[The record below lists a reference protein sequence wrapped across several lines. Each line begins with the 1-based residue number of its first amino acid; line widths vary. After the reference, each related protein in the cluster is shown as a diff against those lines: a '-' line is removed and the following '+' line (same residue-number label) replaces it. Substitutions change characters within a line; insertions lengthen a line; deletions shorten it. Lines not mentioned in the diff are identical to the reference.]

1 MAHQTGIH
9 ATEELKEFFAKARAG
24 SVRLIKVVIEDE
36 QLVLGASRELM
47 GRWDQDYDRAVLP
60 LLDAQE
66 PCYLLYRLDSQN
78 AQGFEWL
85 FLAWSPD
92 NSPVRRKMLY
102 AATRATVKKEFG
114 GGHIKDE
121 LFGTM
126 KDDLSFAGYQKHLSS
141 CAAPAPLT
149 SAERELQ
156 QIRIN
161 EVKTEISVESKHQT
175 LQGLTFPLQPAAQRA
190 LQQLRQKTINYIQL
204 KLDLERETIELV
216 HTEPTEVA
224 QLPSRV
230 PRDAARYHFFLY
242 KHTHEG
248 DALESVVFIYSM
260 PGYKCGIR
268 ERMLYSS
275 CKSRLLDSVEQDFQ
289 LEISKKGPCYGA
301 LHPLSLLVQAAVL
314 AVVLAPGALPPF
326 LPCELQPNGLVDCNW
341 LFLKS
346 VPRFSAAAPRG
357 NITSLSL
364 YSNRIHHLRN
374 SDFVH
379 LSSLRRLNLKWNCP
393 PAGLSPMH
401 FPCHMTIEPNTFLAV
416 PTLEDLNLSYNSI
429 TTVPALPSSLVSLSL
444 SRTNI
449 LVLDPAH
456 LAGLHA
462 LRFLFLDGNCYYK
475 NPCQRALQVAPGAL
489 LGLGNLTHLSL
500 KYNNLTVVPRRLPPS
515 LEYLLLSYNHI
526 ITLAPDD
533 LANLTALRVLDVG
546 GNCRRCDHARNP
558 CRECPHGFPKLH
570 PDTFS
575 HLSRLEGLVLKDS
588 SLHSL
593 DPRWFHGLG
602 NLLVLDLS
610 ENFLYGCITKTTAF
624 HGLVRLRRLNLSFN
638 YHKKVSFAHLRLA
651 PSFGS
656 LLSLRELDMHGIFFR
671 SLSETTLRPL
681 AHLPMLQ
688 RLHLQLNFI
697 NQAQLGIFGAFPGLR
712 YVDLSDNRISGAA
725 ERVAG
730 ATGATGATGE
740 AVGAEEVW
748 RPSRDLAA
756 GPPGTPSSEDF
767 MPSCGALNFT
777 LDLSRNNVVT
787 IQPEMFARLSHL
799 QCLCLSHNSIS
810 QAVNGS
816 QFAPLSSLRVLDLSH
831 NKLDLYHGRSFTEL
845 PRLEALDLSY
855 NSQPFGMRGVGHNL
869 SFVAQLPALRFLSLA
884 HNAIHSRVSQ
894 QLRSAS
900 LWALDFSGNA
910 LSQMWA
916 EGDLYLRFF
925 QGLRSLVRLDLSQN
939 RLHTLLPRNL
949 DKLPKGLRLLRL
961 RDNYLA
967 FFNWTSLTLLPML
980 EALDLAG
987 NQLKALSNGSLPNGT
1002 RLQRL
1007 DLSSNSI
1014 GFVVPG
1020 FFALATRLRELN
1032 LSANALK
1039 TVEPSWFGP
1048 VAGALKV
1055 LDVTANP
1062 LHCACGAAFVD
1073 FLLEV
1078 QAAVPG
1084 LPSHVRCGSPGQLQ
1098 GRSIFEQDLRLCLDE
1113 ALSWDCFGLSLLAVA
1128 LSLAVPTLHR
1138 LCGWDLWYC
1147 FHLCLAWL
1155 PRRGRRRDAAA
1166 LPYDAFV
1173 VFDKAQSS
1181 VADWVYNELRVQL
1194 EERRGRRALRLCLE
1208 ERDWLPGRTLF
1219 ENLWASV
1226 YSSRKTLFVLAH
1238 TDRLGGLLRA
1248 SFLLAQQRL
1257 LEDRKDVV
1265 VLVILRADAHRSRY
1279 VRLRQRL
1286 CRQSVLLWPR
1296 QPRGQRAF
1304 WAQLGTA
1311 LTRDNRHFYN
1321 QNFCRGPTTAE

>member
-1 MAHQTGIH
+1 MIAAQ
-9 ATEELKEFFAKARAG
+9 ASL
-24 SVRLIKVVIEDE
+24 VNVKVV
-36 QLVLGASRELM
+36 G
-47 GRWDQDYDRAVLP
+47 
-60 LLDAQE
+60 
-66 PCYLLYRLDSQN
+66 N
-78 AQGFEWL
+78 
-85 FLAWSPD
+85 
-92 NSPVRRKMLY
+92 RKMLTLEP
-102 AATRATVKKEFG
+102 TRLAV
-114 GGHIKDE
+114 E
-121 LFGTM
+121 LG
-126 KDDLSFAGYQKHLSS
+126 LGL
-141 CAAPAPLT
+141 PLT
-149 SAERELQ
+149 GPQ
-156 QIRIN
+156 
-161 EVKTEISVESKHQT
+161 
-175 LQGLTFPLQPAAQRA
+175 
-190 LQQLRQKTINYIQL
+190 
-204 KLDLERETIELV
+204 
-216 HTEPTEVA
+216 
-224 QLPSRV
+224 
-230 PRDAARYHFFLY
+230 
-242 KHTHEG
+242 
-248 DALESVVFIYSM
+248 
-260 PGYKCGIR
+260 
-268 ERMLYSS
+268 
-275 CKSRLLDSVEQDFQ
+275 
-289 LEISKKGPCYGA
+289 GPCRGA
-301 LHPLSLLVQAAVL
+301 LHPLSLLVQAAAL
-314 AVVLAPGALPPF
+314 ALALAQGTLPAF
-326 LPCELQPNGLVDCNW
+326 LPCELQPHGLVNCNW

-357 NITSLSL
+357 NVTSLSL
-364 YSNRIHHLRN
+364 YSNRIHHLHDY
-374 SDFVH
+374 DFVH
-379 LSSLRRLNLKWNCP
+379 FVHLRRLNLKWNCP
-393 PAGLSPMH
+393 PASLSPMH

-416 PTLEDLNLSYNSI
+416 PTLEELNLSYNSI

-449 LVLDPAH
+449 LVLDPAT
-456 LAGLHA
+456 LAGLYA

-475 NPCQRALQVAPGAL
+475 NPCQQALQVAPGAL

-500 KYNNLTVVPRRLPPS
+500 KYNNLTVVPRGLPPR

-526 ITLAPDD
+526 ITLAPED

-558 CRECPHGFPKLH
+558 CRECPKGFPQLH
-570 PDTFS
+570 PNTFS

-588 SLHSL
+588 SLYSL

-602 NLLVLDLS
+602 NLMVLDLS
-610 ENFLYGCITKTTAF
+610 ENFLYDCITKTKAF
-624 HGLVRLRRLNLSFN
+624 YGLARLRRLNLSFN
-638 YHKKVSFAHLRLA
+638 YHKKVSFAHLHLA

-656 LLSLRELDMHGIFFR
+656 LLSLQELDIHGIFFR
-671 SLSETTLRPL
+671 SLSETTLQSL

-697 NQAQLGIFGAFPGLR
+697 SQAQLSIFGAFPGLR

-725 ERVAG
+725 EPVA
-730 ATGATGATGE
+730 ATGE
-740 AVGAEEVW
+740 VEADCGERVW
-748 RPSRDLAA
+748 PQSRDLAL
-756 GPPGTPSSEDF
+756 GPLGTPGSEAF
-767 MPSCGALNFT
+767 MPSCRTLNFT
-777 LDLSRNNVVT
+777 LDLSRNNLVT
-787 IQPEMFARLSHL
+787 VQPEMFVRLARL
-799 QCLCLSHNSIS
+799 QCLGLSHNSIS

-816 QFAPLSSLRVLDLSH
+816 QFVPLSNLQVLDLSH

-855 NSQPFGMRGVGHNL
+855 NSQPFSMRGVGHNL
-869 SFVAQLPALRFLSLA
+869 SFVAQLPALRYLSLA
-884 HNAIHSRVSQ
+884 HNGIHSRVSQ

-900 LWALDFSGNA
+900 LWALDFSGNT

-925 QGLRSLVRLDLSQN
+925 QGLRSLVQLDLSQN

-949 DKLPKGLRLLRL
+949 DNLPKSLRLLRL

-967 FFNWTSLTLLPML
+967 FFNWSSLALLPKL

-1002 RLQRL
+1002 QLQRL
-1007 DLSSNSI
+1007 DLSGNSI

-1020 FFALATRLRELN
+1020 FFALAMRLRELN

-1039 TVEPSWFGP
+1039 TVEPSWFGSL
-1048 VAGALKV
+1048 AGALKV

-1062 LHCACGAAFVD
+1062 LHCACGATFVD

-1084 LPSHVRCGSPGQLQ
+1084 LPSRVKCGSPGQLQ
-1098 GRSIFEQDLRLCLDE
+1098 GRSIFAQDLRLCLDE
-1113 ALSWDCFGLSLLAVA
+1113 ALSWVCFSLSLLAVA
-1128 LSLAVPTLHR
+1128 LSLAVPMLHQ

-1155 PRRGRRRDAAA
+1155 PRRGRRRGVDALA
-1166 LPYDAFV
+1166 YDAFV

-1208 ERDWLPGRTLF
+1208 ERDWVPGKTLF

-1226 YSSRKTLFVLAH
+1226 YSSRKTLFVLAR
-1238 TDRLGGLLRA
+1238 TDRVSGLLRA

-1265 VLVILRADAHRSRY
+1265 VLVILCPDAHRSRY

-1286 CRQSVLLWPR
+1286 CRQSVLLWPH
-1296 QPRGQRAF
+1296 QPSGQRSF

-1321 QNFCRGPTTAE
+1321 QNFCRGPTTA

>member
-36 QLVLGASRELM
+36 QLVLGASRELV
-47 GRWDQDYDRAVLP
+47 GCWDQDYDGAVLP
-60 LLDAQE
+60 LLDAQQ
-66 PCYLLYRLDSQN
+66 PCYLLYRLDTQN

-92 NSPVRRKMLY
+92 NSPVRLKMLY

-121 LFGTM
+121 LFGTV

-175 LQGLTFPLQPAAQRA
+175 LQGLAFPLQPQAQRA
-190 LQQLRQKTINYIQL
+190 LQQLRQKTVNYIQL

-216 HTEPTEVA
+216 HTEPTDVA

-248 DALESVVFIYSM
+248 DPLESVVFIYSM
-260 PGYKCGIR
+260 PGYKCSIK

-289 LEISKKGPCYGA
+289 LEIAKKGPCRA
-301 LHPLSLLVQAAVL
+301 RHSLSLLVQAVAL
-314 AVVLAPGALPPF
+314 AAALAQGTLPAF
-326 LPCELQPNGLVDCNW
+326 LPCELQPHGLVNCNW

-346 VPRFSAAAPRG
+346 VPHFSAAAPRA
-357 NITSLSL
+357 NVTSLSL
-364 YSNRIHHLRN
+364 LSNRIHHLHD
-374 SDFVH
+374 SDFAH
-379 LSSLRRLNLKWNCP
+379 LSSLRILNLKWNCP

-416 PTLEDLNLSYNSI
+416 PTLEELHLSYNGI
-429 TTVPALPSSLVSLSL
+429 TTVPALPRSLVSLSL
-444 SRTNI
+444 SHTNI
-449 LVLDPAH
+449 LVLDPTH
-456 LAGLHA
+456 FAGLHA
-462 LRFLFLDGNCYYK
+462 LRFLYMDGNCYYK
-475 NPCQRALQVAPGAL
+475 NPCHRTLEVAPGAL

-500 KYNNLTVVPRRLPPS
+500 KYNNLTEVPRLLPPS
-515 LEYLLLSYNHI
+515 LETLLLSYNHI
-526 ITLAPDD
+526 VTLAPED

-558 CRECPHGFPKLH
+558 CMECPKHFPKLH

-588 SLHSL
+588 SLYRL
-593 DPRWFHGLG
+593 DNRWFRGLG
-602 NLLVLDLS
+602 RLQVLDLS
-610 ENFLYGCITKTTAF
+610 ENFLYDCITKTTAF
-624 HGLVRLRRLNLSFN
+624 RGLARLRSLNLSFN
-638 YHKKVSFAHLRLA
+638 YHKKVSFAHLHLA
-651 PSFGS
+651 PSFRG
-656 LLSLRELDMHGIFFR
+656 LLSLKELDMHGIFFR
-671 SLSETTLRPL
+671 SLSETTLQPL
-681 AHLPMLQ
+681 THLPMLQ
-688 RLHLQLNFI
+688 ILRLQMNFI
-697 NQAQLGIFGAFPGLR
+697 NQAQLSIFGAFPGLL

-725 ERVAG
+725 RPA
-730 ATGATGATGE
+730 ATLGE
-740 AVGAEEVW
+740 ADSGPKIW
-748 RPSRDLAA
+748 LPSRDLAP
-756 GPPGTPSSEDF
+756 GPLDTLSLEDF
-767 MPSCGALNFT
+767 MLSCKNFSFT
-777 LDLSRNNVVT
+777 LDLSRNNLVT
-787 IQPEMFARLSHL
+787 IQPEMFARLSRL
-799 QCLCLSHNSIS
+799 QCLRLSHNSIS

-816 QFAPLSSLRVLDLSH
+816 QFVPLTSLRVLDLSH
-831 NKLDLYHGRSFTEL
+831 NKLDLYHGSSFTEL

-855 NSQPFGMRGVGHNL
+855 NSQPFSMQGVGHNL
-869 SFVAQLPALRFLSLA
+869 SFVAQLRSLRYLSLA
-884 HNAIHSRVSQ
+884 HNDICSRVSQ
-894 QLRSAS
+894 QLCSAS
-900 LWALDFSGNA
+900 LQALDFSGNA

-925 QGLRSLVRLDLSQN
+925 QGLRSLVLLDLSQN
-939 RLHTLLPRNL
+939 RLHTLLPCTL
-949 DKLPKGLRLLRL
+949 DNLPKSLKLLRL
-961 RDNYLA
+961 RDNNLG
-967 FFNWTSLTLLPML
+967 FFNWSSLALLPQL
-980 EALDLAG
+980 ETLDLAG
-987 NQLKALSNGSLPNGT
+987 NQLKALSNGSLPSGT
-1002 RLQRL
+1002 RLRKL
-1007 DLSSNSI
+1007 DLSGNSI
-1014 GFVVPG
+1014 GFVTPG
-1020 FFALATRLRELN
+1020 FFVLAKRLEELN

-1039 TVEPSWFGP
+1039 TVEPSWFGSL
-1048 VAGALKV
+1048 AGTLKI
-1055 LDVTANP
+1055 LDVSTNP

-1084 LPSHVRCGSPGQLQ
+1084 LPSRVKCGSPRQLQ
-1098 GRSIFEQDLRLCLDE
+1098 GRSIFAQDLRLCLDE
-1113 ALSWDCFGLSLLAVA
+1113 DLSWDCFGLSLMVVA
-1128 LSLAVPTLHR
+1128 LGLAVPMLHH

-1147 FHLCLAWL
+1147 FHLCLTWL
-1155 PRRGRRRDAAA
+1155 PRWGQRRGADA
-1166 LPYDAFV
+1166 LFYDAFV
-1173 VFDKAQSS
+1173 VFDKAQSA

-1208 ERDWLPGRTLF
+1208 ERDWLPGKTLF

-1238 TDRLGGLLRA
+1238 TDRVSGLLRA

-1265 VLVILRADAHRSRY
+1265 VLVILRPEAYRSRY

-1286 CRQSVLLWPR
+1286 CRQSVLLWPH
-1296 QPRGQRAF
+1296 QPSGQGSF

-1321 QNFCRGPTTAE
+1321 RNFCRGPTTAE

>member
-1 MAHQTGIH
+1 MFLVLV

-24 SVRLIKVVIEDE
+24 SIRLIKVVIEDE
-36 QLVLGASRELM
+36 QLVLGASQEPV

-60 LLDAQE
+60 LLDVQQ

-92 NSPVRRKMLY
+92 NSPVRLKMLY

-121 LFGTM
+121 LFGTV

-175 LQGLTFPLQPAAQRA
+175 LQGLAFPLQPQAQRA
-190 LQQLRQKTINYIQL
+190 LQQLKQKIINYIQL

-216 HTEPTEVA
+216 HTEPTDVS

-248 DALESVVFIYSM
+248 DPLESVVFIYSM
-260 PGYKCGIR
+260 PGYKCSIR

-275 CKSRLLDSVEQDFQ
+275 CKSRLLDSVEQDFH
-289 LEISKKGPCYGA
+289 LEVSKKGPCRRA
-301 LHPLSLLVQAAVL
+301 LHPPSLLVQAATL
-314 AVVLAPGALPPF
+314 AVALALGTLPAF
-326 LPCELQPNGLVDCNW
+326 LPCELQPHGQVSCNW

-346 VPRFSAAAPRG
+346 VPRFSAAAPCS
-357 NITSLSL
+357 NVTSLSL
-364 YSNRIHHLRN
+364 LSNRIHHLHD
-374 SDFVH
+374 SDFTH

-393 PAGLSPMH
+393 PASLSPMH

-416 PTLEDLNLSYNSI
+416 PTLEELNLSYNGI
-429 TTVPALPSSLVSLSL
+429 TTVPALPKSLVSLSL

-449 LVLDPAH
+449 LMLDPSS
-456 LAGLHA
+456 LAGLNA
-462 LRFLFLDGNCYYK
+462 LRFLFMDGNCYYK
-475 NPCQRALQVAPGAL
+475 NPCGRAVEVAPGAL
-489 LGLGNLTHLSL
+489 LGLSNLTHLSL
-500 KYNNLTVVPRRLPPS
+500 KYNNLTVVPRNLPPS
-515 LEYLLLSYNHI
+515 LEHLLLSYNHI
-526 ITLAPDD
+526 VKLAPGD
-533 LANLTALRVLDVG
+533 LASLTALRVLDVG

-558 CRECPHGFPKLH
+558 CVECPYHSLQLH

-575 HLSRLEGLVLKDS
+575 HLGHLEGLVLKDS
-588 SLHSL
+588 SLYSL
-593 DPRWFHGLG
+593 DSRWFRGLG
-602 NLLVLDLS
+602 NLTVLDLS
-610 ENFLYGCITKTTAF
+610 ENFLYDCITYTMAF
-624 HGLVRLRRLNLSFN
+624 QGLAQLRKLNLSFN
-638 YHKKVSFAHLRLA
+638 YQKRVSFAHLHLA

-656 LLSLRELDMHGIFFR
+656 LISLRELDMHGIFFR

-681 AHLPMLQ
+681 VHLPMLQ
-688 RLHLQLNFI
+688 NLHLQMNFI
-697 NQAQLGIFGAFPGLR
+697 NQAQLSIFGAFPSLR
-712 YVDLSDNRISGAA
+712 CVDLSDNRISGASKL
-725 ERVAG
+725 VAT
-730 ATGATGATGE
+730 TGKADGREKIWLRSG
-740 AVGAEEVW
+740 
-748 RPSRDLAA
+748 DLALA
-756 GPPGTPSSEDF
+756 PLDTPSSEDF
-767 MPSCGALNFT
+767 MPSCKTLDFT
-777 LDLSRNNVVT
+777 LDLSRNNLVT
-787 IQPEMFARLSHL
+787 VQPGMFAQLSHL
-799 QCLCLSHNSIS
+799 QCLRLSHNSIA

-816 QFAPLSSLRVLDLSH
+816 QFLPLTRLRVLDLSH

-855 NSQPFGMRGVGHNL
+855 NSQPFSMQGIGHNL
-869 SFVAQLPALRFLSLA
+869 SFVAQLPTLRYLSLA
-884 HNAIHSRVSQ
+884 HNDIHSRVSQ
-894 QLRSAS
+894 QLCSTS
-900 LWALDFSGNA
+900 LRALDFSGND
-910 LSQMWA
+910 LNRMWA
-916 EGDLYLRFF
+916 EGDLYLHFF
-925 QGLRSLVRLDLSQN
+925 QGLKGLVRLDLSQN
-939 RLHTLLPRNL
+939 HLHTLLPRNL
-949 DKLPKGLRLLRL
+949 DNLPKSLQLLHL

-967 FFNWTSLTLLPML
+967 FFNWSSLALLPNL

-987 NQLKALSNGSLPNGT
+987 NQLKALTNGSLPAGM
-1002 RLQRL
+1002 RLKRL

-1014 GFVVPG
+1014 SFVASG
-1020 FFALATRLRELN
+1020 FFALAVELRELN
-1032 LSANALK
+1032 LSDNALK
-1039 TVEPSWFGP
+1039 TVEASWFGP
-1048 VAGALKV
+1048 LVGALKI
-1055 LDVTANP
+1055 LDVSANP

-1084 LPSHVRCGSPGQLQ
+1084 LPSHVKCGSPGQLQ
-1098 GRSIFEQDLRLCLDE
+1098 GHSIFAQDLRLCLDE
-1113 ALSWDCFGLSLLAVA
+1113 ALSWDCFGLSLLVVA
-1128 LSLAVPTLHR
+1128 LGLAVPLLHH

-1147 FHLCLAWL
+1147 FYLCLAWL
-1155 PRRGRRRDAAA
+1155 PRQGQRGKDA

-1173 VFDKAQSS
+1173 VFDKAQSA
-1181 VADWVYNELRVQL
+1181 VADWVYNELRGRL

-1208 ERDWLPGRTLF
+1208 ERDWLPGKTLF

-1226 YSSRKTLFVLAH
+1226 YGSHKTLFVLAH
-1238 TDRLGGLLRA
+1238 TDRVSGLLRA

-1265 VLVILRADAHRSRY
+1265 VLVILRPDARRSRY
-1279 VRLRQRL
+1279 VQLRQRL
-1286 CRQSVLLWPR
+1286 CRRSVLFWPH
-1296 QPRGQRAF
+1296 QPSGQSSF

-1321 QNFCRGPTTAE
+1321 RNFCRGPMAE